1 MRSLGRKI
9 VAMMICLM
17 TFVSLLS
24 RPGIA
29 NAADK
34 KTYNAVLSL
43 SSGCYYPGYN
53 AEFKHG
59 TPGRLDNGA
68 QLYVEKYVTN
78 ANGVKVAVAYS
89 YDLERT
95 VYVSARFVKEVPIV
109 TAPLGDGLYTISPKC
124 APGRVI
130 DVVDR
135 GTKNETPIQIWE
147 AWETAGTN
155 QMFYVKHIGEGLY
168 TFESSHAEDMML
180 DVAWGYDKSGGT
192 VHLYAANNT
201 PAQSFYLEEVGD
213 GSYYIVSALN
223 KNLVLDV
230 QGGGNTNGL
239 RIQTYNRNN
248 TSAQKFRFTKVV
260 DEETFKYNN
269 ATYEVLEGINDYT
282 YNQMNYSR
290 YVEKGKN
297 VGCTAVALAT
307 AYSIKNPEKAITPN
321 SKSIQWIA
329 GTGVVW
335 TTHCKVLYE
344 TRNLVQQKRFE
355 KVYDYIM
362 EDDTPVIIRL
372 DKINSTSGHSVT
384 VVGIKEGAKR
394 SSLTAADLLVVDP
407 AGGVVCSLAD
417 SMKKNDGY
425 KVSNTWSL
433 IIPK

>member
-1 MRSLGRKI
+1 MKTLVKRTI
-9 VAMMICLM
+9 AVMICVM
-17 TFVSLLS
+17 TCMTLLG
-24 RPGIA
+24 PQIA
-29 NAADK
+29 NAAEEK
-34 KTYNAVLSL
+34 AYNAVLSL

-95 VYVSARFVKEVPIV
+95 VYVSARFVKEVPVV
-109 TAPLGDGLYTISPKC
+109 TAPLDDGLYTISPKC
-124 APGRVI
+124 APSRVI

-135 GTKNETPIQIWE
+135 GTQNETPIQIWE
-147 AWETAGTN
+147 AWENAGTN

-168 TFESSHAEDMML
+168 TFESGHAEDMML
-180 DVAWGYDKSGGT
+180 DVAWGYDKSGGA
-192 VHLYAANNT
+192 VHLYTANNT
-201 PAQSFYLEEVGD
+201 RAQSFYLEEAGD
-213 GSYYIVSALN
+213 GSYYIISALN
-223 KNLVLDV
+223 KNIVLDV
-230 QGGGNTNGL
+230 QGGGDANGL
-239 RIQTYNRNN
+239 HIQTFTRNN
-248 TSAQKFRFTKVV
+248 TSAQRFRFTKVV
-260 DEETFKYNN
+260 TGETFEYNN

-282 YNQMNYSR
+282 YNQMDYSR

-307 AYSIKNPEKAITPN
+307 AYSIKNPESAITPD
-321 SKSIQWIA
+321 SKTIRWIA

-335 TTHCKVLYE
+335 TTHCKVLDE
-344 TRNLVQQKRFE
+344 TCNWGQKERFE
-355 KVYDYIM
+355 KVYDFIV
-362 EDDTPVIIRL
+362 DDGTPVIIRL

-394 SSLTAADLLVVDP
+394 SNLSATDLLVIDP
-407 AGGVVCSLAD
+407 ADGSICSLAD
-417 SMKKNDGY
+417 SMKKNNGY
-425 KVSNTWSL
+425 KISQSWSL